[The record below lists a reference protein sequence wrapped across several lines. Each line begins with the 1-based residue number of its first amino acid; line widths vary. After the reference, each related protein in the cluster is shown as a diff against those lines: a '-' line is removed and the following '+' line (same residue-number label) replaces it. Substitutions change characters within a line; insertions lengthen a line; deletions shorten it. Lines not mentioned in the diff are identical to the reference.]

1 MFDYELLKKVLFKF
15 DPETAHNIAECSL
28 RMLPKCPFVNRYMTD
43 KNFVADPMLSQEIAG
58 IKFLNPVGLGAGF
71 DKNATMIEAMPS
83 VGFGFTEIGTV
94 TPKPQDGNPKPRLF
108 RYPEYNSIQN
118 AMGFNNKGSYEISK
132 NIKKIYPF
140 SIPIG
145 INIGKNKLTAEI
157 DAINDYEL
165 LIKNF
170 EHLGD
175 YLVVNISSPN
185 TPNLRD
191 LQNEEFIQS
200 LFSKAKSITSKPI
213 FLKIAPDMDASVA
226 ISLCKCAIDSG
237 ADGIIATNTTI
248 DYSLLPNPQN
258 FGGIS
263 GEVLKQKSYEL
274 FKAIS
279 KELFGKTILISVGGI
294 SNAQDAY
301 DRIKAGA
308 SLVQVYSGF
317 IFKGP
322 SMVREINQGLVEL
335 LKNDGYEH
343 ISQAIGVD
351 LKSN

>member
-1 MFDYELLKKVLFKF
+1 M
-15 DPETAHNIAECSL
+15 
-28 RMLPKCPFVNRYMTD
+28 
-43 KNFVADPMLSQEIAG
+43 
-58 IKFLNPVGLGAGF
+58 
-71 DKNATMIEAMPS
+71 
-83 VGFGFTEIGTV
+83 
-94 TPKPQDGNPKPRLF
+94 
-108 RYPEYNSIQN
+108 
-118 AMGFNNKGSYEISK
+118 
-132 NIKKIYPF
+132 
-140 SIPIG
+140 
-145 INIGKNKLTAEI
+145 
-157 DAINDYEL
+157 
-165 LIKNF
+165 IKNF

>member
-1 MFDYELLKKVLFKF
+1 M
-15 DPETAHNIAECSL
+15 
-28 RMLPKCPFVNRYMTD
+28 
-43 KNFVADPMLSQEIAG
+43 
-58 IKFLNPVGLGAGF
+58 
-71 DKNATMIEAMPS
+71 
-83 VGFGFTEIGTV
+83 
-94 TPKPQDGNPKPRLF
+94 
-108 RYPEYNSIQN
+108 
-118 AMGFNNKGSYEISK
+118 
-132 NIKKIYPF
+132 
-140 SIPIG
+140 
-145 INIGKNKLTAEI
+145 
-157 DAINDYEL
+157 
-165 LIKNF
+165 IKNF

-226 ISLCKCAIDSG
+226 IILCKCAIDSG

-351 LKSN
+351 LNSQNIIIYILNFLFF